1 MKNLFLYTMVLM
13 LNSNSLSAQIK
24 YQDRKSKR
32 DEKNKR
38 INAIIKQE
46 EEGVIHYKSHFA
58 GGFKLVNDGY

>member
-1 MKNLFLYTMVLM
+1 
-13 LNSNSLSAQIK
+13 LSAQIK